1 MHFILNIQW
10 TNVQTNLAPPIVF
23 SINSQTLSRYT
34 IQSKK
39 FWKFQKIQNLQKM
52 KFLKNK
58 NFQTSLSLQSF
69 LEHFV
74 NDFVNE
80 SINSPMI
87 NAKKF
92 VKWINTII
100 IHKNSLT
107 RQVQKTEQKR
117 SLGQWKILKNVRQKF
132 RPTFST
138 KIAQKIRSKIRQK
151 YFKKMFA
158 KNNLKNVR
166 RKNTEFL

>member
-1 MHFILNIQW
+1 
-10 TNVQTNLAPPIVF
+10 
-23 SINSQTLSRYT
+23 
-34 IQSKK
+34 
-39 FWKFQKIQNLQKM
+39 M

-58 NFQTSLSLQSF
+58 IFQTSLSLQSF
-69 LEHFV
+69 LEH
-74 NDFVNE
+74 FVNE

-117 SLGQWKILKNVRQKF
+117 SLG
-132 RPTFST
+132 
-138 KIAQKIRSKIRQK
+138 
-151 YFKKMFA
+151 
-158 KNNLKNVR
+158 
-166 RKNTEFL
+166 

>member
-1 MHFILNIQW
+1 
-10 TNVQTNLAPPIVF
+10 
-23 SINSQTLSRYT
+23 
-34 IQSKK
+34 
-39 FWKFQKIQNLQKM
+39 M

-58 NFQTSLSLQSF
+58 IFQTSLSLQSF

-117 SLGQWKILKNVRQKF
+117 SLG
-132 RPTFST
+132 
-138 KIAQKIRSKIRQK
+138 
-151 YFKKMFA
+151 
-158 KNNLKNVR
+158 
-166 RKNTEFL
+166 